1 MEVVG
6 VSIQPESQSEAQALH
21 ELMVARSRIEIAD
34 LKYKR
39 KLKALR
45 HSPERQLS
53 QARIARSL
61 HISQPALSKALK
73 SSESI
78 GDVPEGFSGA
88 SPREICQLYAVGE
101 LSRDQVIDELSRWP
115 YSAPI
120 RSDDAWD
127 DLRVSLPGSW
137 DEVDYAAE
145 DGLIDDDL
153 RDAIIDALPEDD

>member
-1 MEVVG
+1 
-6 VSIQPESQSEAQALH
+6 
-21 ELMVARSRIEIAD
+21 MVARSRIEIAD

-73 SSESI
+73 SSETI

-88 SPREICQLYAVGE
+88 SPREICQLYAIGE
-101 LSRDQVIDELSRWP
+101 LSREQLIDQLSRWP
-115 YSAPI
+115 YPAPI
-120 RSDDAWD
+120 TSNNAWD

-137 DEVDYAAE
+137 DEVDRAAE
-145 DGLIDDDL
+145 DGLIDEDL
-153 RDAIIDALPEDD
+153 REAIIDALPEDD